1 MEPAIQAEDIK
12 LVGLQKVLRFSTD
25 RFDVVLPELR
35 QTLLRGVEAIPDT
48 SRSQRLFGYWQ
59 FVDQDTRVYFA
70 GIQVDRIDRFEC
82 HHPSDVLPWDLAQGL
97 VAWDLGPTTFAVFQR
112 QGVGDTSP
120 LYGAIPDG
128 YDYDA
133 RFLGD
138 FEVVSYAEWLD
149 SGAVPEL
156 VEREN
161 EVWIPVKADG

>member
-1 MEPAIQAEDIK
+1 MEPRAHSEDVK
-12 LVGLQKVLRFSTD
+12 LVGIQRVLRFSAD

-35 QTLLRGVEAIPDT
+35 QTLLGGLDAIPDR
-48 SRSQRLFGYWQ
+48 SESQRLFGYWQ
-59 FVDQDTRVYFA
+59 FVDRDTRVYFA

-97 VAWDLGPTTFAVFQR
+97 MAWDLGLTTFAVFQR

-128 YDYDA
+128 YGYDA

-138 FEVVSYAEWLD
+138 FEVVSYAEWLA

-156 VEREN
+156 AECEN
-161 EVWIPVKADG
+161 EVWIPVKSSG